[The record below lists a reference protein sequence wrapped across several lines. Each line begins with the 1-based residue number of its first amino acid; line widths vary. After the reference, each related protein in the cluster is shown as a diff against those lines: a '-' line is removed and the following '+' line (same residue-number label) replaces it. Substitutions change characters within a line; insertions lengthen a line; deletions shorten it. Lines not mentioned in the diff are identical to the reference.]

1 MAKFTQAQSV
11 SSCYKAHHAF
21 QTLTYEETPHGPI
34 GLIFLNRTVHQIVPL
49 RGIQSQWPAHT
60 ASSAPTPTIS
70 QMSDGFLHPSPSP
83 CLPLWKF
90 TASSPLGLLLR
101 ILLRIWLPI
110 YCSFFFPALSPLHS
124 VSLAVHNLHDSA
136 SRWV

>member
-1 MAKFTQAQSV
+1 MCMAKFTQAQSV
-11 SSCYKAHHAF
+11 SSCCKAHHAF
-21 QTLTYEETPHGPI
+21 QTLIYEETPHGP
-34 GLIFLNRTVHQIVPL
+34 TVHQIVPL
-49 RGIQSQWPAHT
+49 RGIRSQWPAHT
-60 ASSAPTPTIS
+60 ASSAPTPTVS
-70 QMSDGFLHPSPSP
+70 QMSDSFLHPAPSL

-101 ILLRIWLPI
+101 ILLCIWLPI

-136 SRWV
+136 SQWV